1 MLEMSR
7 EFLEVEFEQLV
18 KLVFDSIFK
27 ETAKVTD
34 NNVIQY
40 LLLCSWALQVV
51 RAKYQ
56 KEREEAKDDVA
67 KDRV

>member
-1 MLEMSR
+1 MSR

-51 RAKYQ
+51 RAKYL
-56 KEREEAKDDVA
+56 KERE
-67 KDRV
+67 

>member
-51 RAKYQ
+51 RAKYH
-56 KEREEAKDDVA
+56 K
-67 KDRV
+67 